1 MTSQEKDVAVQTVH
15 DVTPQAVVEF
25 TRILL
30 RLMAENKGGETT
42 LNELRIMNQIM
53 ICDLQGHSCSV
64 TALHKVTG
72 IPLPTV
78 SRIVAHL
85 QYMGWV
91 CQRQDP
97 DDGRKRIISLC
108 ADTREQ
114 TRGET
119 DGMVEWI
126 YDFRKHGLAD

>member
-1 MTSQEKDVAVQTVH
+1 MSTQAQDIPSQAVHAVS
-15 DVTPQAVVEF
+15 PRAVVEF

-30 RLMAENKGGETT
+30 RLMTENKGGETT

-53 ICDLQGHSCSV
+53 ICDLKGRCCSV
-64 TALHKVTG
+64 TSLHMATG

-85 QYMGWV
+85 QYMGWL
-91 CQRQDP
+91 CGRPDP
-97 DDGRKRIISLC
+97 DDGRKRIITMC
-108 ADTREQ
+108 PEAREQ
-114 TRGET
+114 SWGET

-126 YDFRKHGLAD
+126 KEFRNHGLPD

>member
-1 MTSQEKDVAVQTVH
+1 MSSQAKDVAVQTVH

-25 TRILL
+25 TRNLL

-53 ICDLQGHSCSV
+53 ICDLKGRCCSV
-64 TALHKVTG
+64 TALHRATG

-91 CQRQDP
+91 CGRPDP
-97 DDGRKRIISLC
+97 DDGRKRMITMC
-108 ADTREQ
+108 PEAREQ
-114 TRGET
+114 SWGET
-119 DGMVEWI
+119 DGMVDWI
-126 YDFRKHGLAD
+126 NEFRKHGLTD

>member
-1 MTSQEKDVAVQTVH
+1 MTGHTKNIAIQTVH
-15 DVTPQAVVEF
+15 DVTPEAVVEF
-25 TRILL
+25 TRLLL

-53 ICDLQGHSCSV
+53 VCDLKGHSCSV

-97 DDGRKRIISLC
+97 DDGRRRIISLC
-108 ADTREQ
+108 QEAREQ
-114 TRGET
+114 CQGET
-119 DGMVEWI
+119 DDMVKWI
-126 YDFRKHGLAD
+126 YEFRKRGLPE